1 MRRHFNSKRFWLIVA
16 LLAVL
21 EVAAIFLINQWHHIF
36 PSSEVSELYTKYAG
50 REGMDASFIKNYR
63 VNDTICMDV
72 TLLQAHDTCVW
83 DSLCV
88 DFGIVPVSKFPQ
100 EFREQI
106 TLENSFFQ
114 RIITDTI
121 VTEHDSIYNKCLV
134 IFSHLDMS
142 MCIFSDIDDSKYD
155 AIVQKKHAEITL

>member
-1 MRRHFNSKRFWLIVA
+1 MNIPKNIIRFWGFFCVILVVSLGAITVA
-16 LLAVL
+16 HR
-21 EVAAIFLINQWHHIF
+21 WHHIF